1 MQPNQLA
8 LSPADSEA
16 VRQLA
21 QRTGKSEAEI
31 LHQAVEKLLQQAALE
46 NWQAALHQVEGLW
59 ADHPDA
65 PDTRQMRAEW
75 DSRTERLARP
85 DHD

>member
-1 MQPNQLA
+1 MQSNQLA

-21 QRTGKSEAEI
+21 QRTGKAEAEL
-31 LHQAVEKLLQQAALE
+31 LHEAVEKLMQQAALE
-46 NWQAALHQVEGLW
+46 NWQAALRQVEGLW

-65 PDTRQMRAEW
+65 PDARQL
-75 DSRTERLARP
+75 RTEWESRGDRLAKP
-85 DHD
+85 DYD

>member
-1 MQPNQLA
+1 MQPDQLA

-21 QRTGKSEAEI
+21 QRTGKAETELLHEAVAE
-31 LHQAVEKLLQQAALE
+31 LMQRATLE
-46 NWQAALHQVEGLW
+46 NWQVALRRVKGMW

-65 PDTRQMRAEW
+65 PDVRKLREGWENRMEDITGPA
-75 DSRTERLARP
+75 
-85 DHD
+85 HD

>member
-1 MQPNQLA
+1 MSVNLT

-21 QRTGKSEAEI
+21 QRTGKAEAEL
-31 LHQAVEKLLQQAALE
+31 LHEAVEKLLQQAALE
-46 NWQAALHQVEGLW
+46 NWQAALHQIEGMW
-59 ADHPDA
+59 ANHSEA
-65 PDTRQMRAEW
+65 PDPRQLRAEW
-75 DSRTERLARP
+75 EHRADRLARP